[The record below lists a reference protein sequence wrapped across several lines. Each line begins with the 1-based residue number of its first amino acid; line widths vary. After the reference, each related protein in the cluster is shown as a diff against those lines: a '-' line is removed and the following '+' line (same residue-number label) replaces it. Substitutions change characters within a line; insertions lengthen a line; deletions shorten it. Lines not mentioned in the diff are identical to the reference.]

1 MIAREDIEAMEKNNC
16 VKEKC
21 RFYYALSECAID
33 GCMYGASEEDKEKE
47 RGCYMNGFQ
56 MLADSY
62 RKAAIEGKVEQEYAD
77 KECKVLDFLATCDDD
92 DFYHLFDSSAFNEIM
107 MSYVRRAVNNVSD
120 LTDEQRIA
128 VRNEVNMLL
137 SECTAKEICEG

>member
-1 MIAREDIEAMEKNNC
+1 
-16 VKEKC
+16 
-21 RFYYALSECAID
+21 
-33 GCMYGASEEDKEKE
+33 
-47 RGCYMNGFQ
+47 MNGFQ

-62 RKAAIEGKVEQEYAD
+62 RKAAVEGKVTAEQAD

-120 LTDEQRIA
+120 LTDEQRMA

-137 SECTAKEICEG
+137 SEFTAKEICEG